1 MRIHRQVD
9 RVVVPRL
16 GRIFAAFLGAGR
28 WRLRLFTVLG
38 LTCCAAM
45 LVTVVW
51 ASRGRAPETGT
62 ESAGPMV
69 HVGVGQGQTIPQ
81 YLMSS
86 HEELKVLLGRPNP
99 GSNETYALVSLRS
112 YLAPDR
118 LTPVLGG
125 VAVAEVYARVPTVE
139 AQTQTQIVRIP
150 AERIP
155 QDVVSGMLIVASR
168 KDAEAGDF
176 RTLAAQL
183 RQVDAAEE
191 RLRQNYL
198 GGASV
203 AAHEASAYRS
213 GCACVYAAVVRATP
227 AALDEIAARPEVWA
241 VDPAP
246 EVVRIDQ
253 AVFLAPL
260 PEQKG
265 IPRPAQSASVRSPSP
280 ASWPARRR
288 DGVR

>member
-1 MRIHRQVD
+1 
-9 RVVVPRL
+9 
-16 GRIFAAFLGAGR
+16 
-28 WRLRLFTVLG
+28 
-38 LTCCAAM
+38 
-45 LVTVVW
+45 
-51 ASRGRAPETGT
+51 
-62 ESAGPMV
+62 MV
-69 HVGVGQGQTIPQ
+69 HVGVGQGQTIAQ

-86 HEELKVLLGRPNP
+86 REELRALLQRPNP
-99 GSNETYALVSLRS
+99 GFRETYALVSLRS

-125 VAVAEVYARVPTVE
+125 VTVAEVYARVPTAE
-139 AQTQTQIVRIP
+139 AQTQIVRIP

-155 QDVVSGMLIVASR
+155 QDVVSGMLVVASR
-168 KDAEAGDF
+168 KDGEAADL

-183 RQVDAAEE
+183 RQVDADEE

-198 GGASV
+198 GAGTV
-203 AAHEASAYRS
+203 AALEATSYRS

-227 AALDEIAARPEVWA
+227 AALDEIASRPEVWA

-246 EVVRIDQ
+246 EVVRIDR

-260 PEQKG
+260 PEQKV
-265 IPRPAQSASVRSPSP
+265 ISRPSPSASVGSPSP
-280 ASWPARRR
+280 ALWPTRRR